1 MYRIFIAL
9 VLLICLSCNDTQE
22 GELII
27 EGTVKNA
34 NGQTIYLELNT
45 GNSPVIVDS
54 ARPDPQG
61 KFLMKASPLEES
73 FFSLRFNNNP
83 YPFAILISDAKKISV
98 DADLS
103 QPPLSYSVTGSKAS
117 KALLDFE
124 KELSLIAREVFDAKK
139 NIDSFSGIGAKDSLF
154 AKKDSLTQAAN
165 KKYEDAANAMRIYAS
180 KAIDESSSPM
190 FVIYA
195 LGAFQ
200 NRSAQVGELGFTM
213 DELAGI
219 LEKASGKFPD
229 HTALNQEK
237 LKVSGRKAP
246 DFTMTDTSGKQVS
259 LASFRGKYV
268 LVDFWASWCGPCRV
282 ENPNVVAAYNR
293 FKDKNF
299 TVLGVSLDRDK
310 SAWLQAI
317 KNDSLNWT
325 HVSDLKYWNNAAA
338 LLYGVQS
345 IPYNVLVDP
354 KGNIIAEQL
363 RAENLHSTLE
373 RVLK

>member
-103 QPPLSYSVTGSKAS
+103 QPPLSYSVTGSEAS

-139 NIDSFSGIGAKDSLF
+139 TIDSFS
-154 AKKDSLTQAAN
+154 
-165 KKYEDAANAMRIYAS
+165 R
-180 KAIDESSSPM
+180 
-190 FVIYA
+190 
-195 LGAFQ
+195 
-200 NRSAQVGELGFTM
+200 
-213 DELAGI
+213 
-219 LEKASGKFPD
+219 
-229 HTALNQEK
+229 
-237 LKVSGRKAP
+237 
-246 DFTMTDTSGKQVS
+246 
-259 LASFRGKYV
+259 
-268 LVDFWASWCGPCRV
+268 
-282 ENPNVVAAYNR
+282 
-293 FKDKNF
+293 
-299 TVLGVSLDRDK
+299 
-310 SAWLQAI
+310 
-317 KNDSLNWT
+317 
-325 HVSDLKYWNNAAA
+325 
-338 LLYGVQS
+338 
-345 IPYNVLVDP
+345 
-354 KGNIIAEQL
+354 
-363 RAENLHSTLE
+363 
-373 RVLK
+373 